1 MHKKEAAKAKK
12 QQTEDKVEDIY
23 GVHFKYQDLFSRL
36 LKVQKQRQMSEE
48 KQKIPRMS
56 SFDNNNV
63 RQASV
68 HKVKKVA
75 SLSKKTASVRE
86 LKVNQRSISVKK
98 IALKVPA
105 TDRKSE
111 IFKSYSPSQKR
122 TKKPSIHV
130 KSTSKKIE
138 KKSANTARIIKK
150 HITKARDH

>member
-1 MHKKEAAKAKK
+1 MHKKDSKSKK
-12 QQTEDKVEDIY
+12 FQNEDKVEDIY
-23 GVHFKYQDLFSRL
+23 GVHFKYQDLFTRL
-36 LKVQKQRQMSEE
+36 LKVQKQRQMSED

-68 HKVKKVA
+68 HKVKKPS
-75 SLSKKTASVRE
+75 SLSKKTASVRD
-86 LKVNQRSISVKK
+86 LKPNQRSISVKK
-98 IALKVPA
+98 IVMKAPA

-122 TKKPSIHV
+122 TKKPSIHIKTSV
-130 KSTSKKIE
+130 KKVE

-150 HITKARDH
+150 HISKAKDH